1 MGAYCLSQW
10 SVTEMWK
17 NAVRK
22 RQKLILNPHYGKA
35 MYDEYVMAMVSG
47 DTKPLM
53 EKVLLYSLPSEY
65 ESVKDLFSSKV
76 DITFINGNLV
86 ISN

>member
-1 MGAYCLSQW
+1 MFD
-10 SVTEMWK
+10 
-17 NAVRK
+17 
-22 RQKLILNPHYGKA
+22 
-35 MYDEYVMAMVSG
+35 DEYVMAMVSG

-65 ESVKDLFSSKV
+65 ETVKDLFSSKV